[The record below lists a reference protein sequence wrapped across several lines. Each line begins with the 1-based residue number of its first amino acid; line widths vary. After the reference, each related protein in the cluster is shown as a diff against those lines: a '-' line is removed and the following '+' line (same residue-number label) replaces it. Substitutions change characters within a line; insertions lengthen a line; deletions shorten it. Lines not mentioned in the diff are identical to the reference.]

1 MKGTNTSYLYDF
13 KYPWSYI
20 KKKKKKTKLA
30 LVLTQNIQNIII
42 STHNQH
48 F

>member
-1 MKGTNTSYLYDF
+1 MILNIPEATL
-13 KYPWSYI
+13 
-20 KKKKKKTKLA
+20 KKKRKKTKLA